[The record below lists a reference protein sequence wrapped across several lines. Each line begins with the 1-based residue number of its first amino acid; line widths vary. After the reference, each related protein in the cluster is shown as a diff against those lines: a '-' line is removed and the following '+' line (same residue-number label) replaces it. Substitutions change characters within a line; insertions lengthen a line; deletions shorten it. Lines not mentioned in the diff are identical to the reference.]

1 MTNRVKRPD
10 AQIAMMNF
18 MGRENSFIH
27 FQYEKEMQ
35 QYQMMKAGDNGA
47 AEESHR
53 MMLQAA
59 VTSKLADDPVTHMKY
74 LFICNATLMTRFA
87 IEGGLDSETAYN
99 TSDLYIYNMNKCRS
113 VDEVLD
119 LHFEMVSYFT
129 KCMQNLKKES
139 IISMHVLKCMDYID
153 RHLHERIL
161 LGQMAAYT
169 GLNTSY
175 LSALF
180 KKETGLSLSGY
191 ILKRKLEVAENMLRN
206 SAYSCS
212 EISSF
217 LAFNSQSHFTEA
229 FRKKN
234 GVTPKQ
240 FRDREY
246 MHHISR

>member
-129 KCMQNLKKES
+129 KCMQNLKKEN

>member
-161 LGQMAAYT
+161 LGQIAAYT